1 MAEPTSRRPEVVLD
15 VEIRGGSVVLVLEN
29 TGTAAA
35 YRPRVRFEPEVLG
48 LGGELAVSKLRI
60 WTSLAVLRPGR
71 PVEVLLGTVADTDQ
85 RFTAQI
91 DYADVDGR
99 AYEVALGHD
108 LRVYHELPQPF

>member
-1 MAEPTSRRPEVVLD
+1 MGEPTSWRPEVVLD
-15 VEIRGGSVVLVLEN
+15 VEVRGGSVVLVLEN
-29 TGTAAA
+29 TGAASA
-35 YRPRVRFEPEVLG
+35 YRPRVRFEPEVRG

-71 PVEVLLGTVADTDQ
+71 PVEVLLGSGADTDQ
-85 RFTAQI
+85 RFTVQI

-99 AYEVALGHD
+99 TYEMTLTHD